1 MYIIIHL
8 SINLMMGVSM
18 KYYLQKI
25 IDGYDL
31 TMDDAQDAL
40 KMILEDATDAQIG
53 AFMMG
58 MKVKGETSDELAGF
72 AKGMLQAANLIKP
85 DVDEKLVDTCGTG
98 GDHHNTIN
106 VSTAAALVA
115 SAAGVSIAKH
125 GNHSITS
132 LSGSADVIKELG
144 IDIKLGPA
152 GVKHSI
158 EQVGIGFMLAPIFH
172 PAMKRVAAPRKE
184 LGVRTMFNILGPLT
198 NPTCARSQVIGVFDK
213 DLCVLMANVLKKLGK
228 EHSLVVY
235 GDGMDEISNI
245 SETFV
250 AELKNGYVTTY
261 ILTPEEL
268 GIKRAHA
275 NDIVGGT
282 PEENA
287 RDIMYILEGEK
298 GPKRDI
304 VVINAAAAIY
314 VADLAS
320 SIKEAIPLA
329 EDAID
334 SGAAMKKLDAFS
346 SFSKNPLTARVGNE
360 LSNTCQDLR
369 NEVC

>member
-1 MYIIIHL
+1 
-8 SINLMMGVSM
+8 MGVSM

-25 IDGYDL
+25 IDGNDL
-31 TMDDAQDAL
+31 TMDEAQAAL
-40 KMILEDATDAQIG
+40 NMILKDATDAQIG
-53 AFMMG
+53 AFMMA

-72 AKGMLQAANLIKP
+72 AKGMTQAANLIEP
-85 DVDEKLVDTCGTG
+85 DVDAKLVDTCGTG

-115 SAAGVSIAKH
+115 SAAGVNIAKH

-132 LSGSADVIKELG
+132 LSGSADVMKELG
-144 IDIKLGPA
+144 VDIKLGPTA
-152 GVKHSI
+152 VKRSI
-158 EQVGIGFMLAPIFH
+158 ENVGIGFMLAPVFH

-198 NPTCARSQVIGVFDK
+198 NPTGASCQVIGVFDK

-245 SETFV
+245 SETYV

-261 ILTPEEL
+261 TLSPEEL

-287 RDIMYILEGEK
+287 RDILFILDGEK

-314 VADLAS
+314 VAGLAD

-329 EDAID
+329 EAAID
-334 SGAAMKKLDAFS
+334 SGAAMEKLDTFR
-346 SFSKNPLTARVGNE
+346 SFSKKPLTARVENE
-360 LSNTCQDLR
+360 SSNARQDLR